1 MVPVSKT
8 HSLASTG
15 IAARLDALIAAQ
27 TALLAELEG
36 LAPRQHALLEAD
48 AADELLA
55 VIESRQAIIDRLVE
69 VSTELEPY
77 RARWESLLA
86 AVPAGD
92 RARMKQ
98 NLDANI
104 ARAGVIA
111 HADGALRDRLLEK
124 RDAAAAD
131 LAELGRG
138 AGALDA
144 YVDDAHRPR
153 FQDREA

>member
-1 MVPVSKT
+1 VVPAPKPAAQ
-8 HSLASTG
+8 ASTG
-15 IAARLDALIAAQ
+15 IAARLDTLIAAQ
-27 TALLAELEG
+27 SALLMELEA

-55 VIESRQAIIDRLVE
+55 TIESRQTIIDRLVE
-69 VSTELEPY
+69 VSAELEPY

-144 YVDDAHRPR
+144 YVDEGHRPR